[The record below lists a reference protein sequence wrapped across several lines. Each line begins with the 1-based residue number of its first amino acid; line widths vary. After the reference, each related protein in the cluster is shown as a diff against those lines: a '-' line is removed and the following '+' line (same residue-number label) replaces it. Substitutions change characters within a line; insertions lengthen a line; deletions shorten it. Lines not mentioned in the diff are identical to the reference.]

1 MKHYMVEKATERMAH
16 DLGECGKFKRETL
29 RCLRNGYR
37 QRERAA
43 LKREL
48 LAQVADW
55 AIESSMK

>member
-1 MKHYMVEKATERMAH
+1 MKHYAVEKPTERMAH
-16 DLGECGKFKRETL
+16 NWECVKFKRETL

-48 LAQVADW
+48 LAAIADW
-55 AIESSMK
+55 AIENSMK